1 MSTQRNGKIFH
12 AHILEESLKMSELP
26 KANYRFS
33 VIPANSPIALF
44 TEIEQSPKISL
55 ESQKA
60 SNSQSSLEKE

>member
-1 MSTQRNGKIFH
+1 MERYFMLIYPKN
-12 AHILEESLKMSELP
+12 LVKMSELP

-33 VIPANSPIALF
+33 VIPTNSLIALF
-44 TEIEQSPKISL
+44 TEMEQSPKISL

>member
-1 MSTQRNGKIFH
+1 
-12 AHILEESLKMSELP
+12 MSELP

-33 VIPANSPIALF
+33 VIPINSPIKLF
-44 TEIEQSPKISL
+44 IEIEQSPKISL